1 MGWRFQVPYL
11 ASLGLQVIV
20 PDMLGYGQTSAPDS
34 PSEYTMKK
42 MTSHIAALIKSN
54 TNKPI
59 ILGGHDWGGAF
70 AWRMAMY
77 YPDLIQAVF
86 SFCVPYTP
94 PSPSFI
100 TLQDFVQHMPNSR
113 YQSLIA
119 DGAIES
125 ALGDPPTKLSAFV
138 NGMFYGSTPEG
149 QFIFSPKRS
158 IHPDRLASVGASPY
172 LDQEMVDY
180 YVREY
185 SRNGLRG
192 PCNWYRTQRLN
203 FEDEL
208 VFTDGGQEFKFNIPA
223 MIVMAEFDDYLP
235 PSLADGQE
243 KYFTAGLKKE
253 VIASSHCILVE
264 KYRECNQLVKDFVS
278 DVLGENLEVVNLVPV
293 G

>member
-54 TNKPI
+54 TDKRV

-70 AWRMAMY
+70 AWRMAIY

-86 SFCVPYTP
+86 SFCVPYAP

-100 TLQDFVQHMPNSR
+100 TPQDAVQHMPNFR
-113 YQSLIA
+113 YQLFIA
-119 DGAIES
+119 DGVVES
-125 ALGDPPTKLSAFV
+125 ALGNPQSKLPAFI
-138 NGMFYGSTPEG
+138 NGMFYGTTPEG
-149 QFIFSPKRS
+149 HFIFSPDQS

-172 LDQEMVDY
+172 LDQDMVDY

-208 VFTDGGQEFKFNIPA
+208 AFTNDGRELKLDIPA
-223 MIVMAEFDDYLP
+223 MIVMAEFDEYLP
-235 PSLADGQE
+235 PSLADDQE
-243 KYFTAGLKKE
+243 KYFTVGLKKE
-253 VIASSHCILVE
+253 VIASSHCILLE
-264 KYRECNQLVKDFVS
+264 KYKECNQLVKNFAS
-278 DVLGENLEVVNLVPV
+278 DVLGENLETVNPVPV